1 MGYET
6 DLTDE
11 QWAFI
16 APRFCEYTGNY
27 THTEGWPKRILVNA
41 VLYLTK
47 TGCQWRLL
55 PNDFP
60 SWKTVYS
67 FFRRA
72 RNKGLWE
79 IIMDDL
85 VVLARLAVGREPT
98 PTYSLVDSQSVKTT
112 GAAEERGID
121 GGKNKRAETPY
132 SNGYNWRHSSG

>member
-6 DLTDE
+6 DLADE
-11 QWAFI
+11 QWEFI
-16 APRFCEYTGNY
+16 APRFREYTGNY
-27 THTEGWPKRILVNA
+27 THTEGWSKRILVNA

-60 SWKTVYS
+60 PWKTVYS

-72 RNKGLWE
+72 RDKGLWE

-85 VVLARLAVGREPT
+85 VVLARLAVGREPS
-98 PTYSLVDSQSVKTT
+98 PTYALVDSQSVKTT
-112 GAAEERGID
+112 GAADEKGID
-121 GGKNKRAETPY
+121 GGKKRKGE
-132 SNGYNWRHSSG
+132 NVI